1 MGPDQSRRHPLD
13 DDFRPHHFQLPI
25 TRHAAGG
32 TPDEVEAPNHEAEL
46 VLQGRVRH
54 HERRYLLTPD
64 RLALQKTSI
73 AGQEHAPL
81 LDRNPDK

>member
-1 MGPDQSRRHPLD
+1 MGPDQSRRLPLD
-13 DDFRPHHFQLPI
+13 DGFRPHHLQLTI

-32 TPDEVEAPNHEAEL
+32 TPDEVEAPDHEAEL
-46 VLQGRVRH
+46 VLQGKVRH
-54 HERRYLLTPD
+54 HERRDLLASD

-73 AGQEHAPL
+73 AGQEHASL

>member
-1 MGPDQSRRHPLD
+1 MGPDQSRRLPLD
-13 DDFRPHHFQLPI
+13 DGFRPHHLQLPI

-32 TPDEVEAPNHEAEL
+32 TPDEVEAPDHEAEL
-46 VLQGRVRH
+46 VLQGKVRH
-54 HERRYLLTPD
+54 HERRDLLASD

-73 AGQEHAPL
+73 AGQEHASL